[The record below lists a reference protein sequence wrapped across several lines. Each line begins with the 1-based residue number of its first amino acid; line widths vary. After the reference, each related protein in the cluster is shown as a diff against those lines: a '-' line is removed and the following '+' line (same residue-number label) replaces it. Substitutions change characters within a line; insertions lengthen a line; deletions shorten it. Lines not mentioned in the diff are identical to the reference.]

1 MDNIDKKVINIDYPC
16 IQDIILRKDETDVCF
31 TISDGQDETKFFFED
46 GKDVMFTVNFGDVS
60 NIGFGGTDNWGKDR
74 LPLYV
79 KYTKG
84 STEYDSVF
92 VDTIEIQELAGDGDW
107 CKCELINN
115 NKNVKYTTLSE
126 NPYNVARTAYFYHK
140 TQDDT
145 IKMGYNEG
153 RPASKEWCVTVIQD
167 ANPNGK
173 PIVSDCKGDTKG
185 GGVFTPSK
193 VSSTKVPVGLWTKD
207 SDCAE
212 SWKVDKSRSITG
224 ESFLDIDSIEFRS
237 DGKIYAIVTSEN
249 KTVSKRYFII
259 PTCLGNLKDSFS
271 AIQEAAEPTPD
282 TGTTVDLGEYKYKV
296 GLISDLHICRSNDS
310 ESGNWWDEDDFKRA
324 MDLFVNDTEV
334 KFIASCGDVAE
345 SQTNDYVKHP
355 EAVCDVDYAEMKDMY
370 DVPYWQTAGLRY
382 FSPLGNH
389 DFYGLF
395 ESRYGDKITGQ
406 KNSEC
411 IAGYNSSVN
420 SRIANLWPTG
430 QQINGIVPGRG
441 RIVFELENGKS
452 TAVGQADMN
461 FFSFNDYVDLYAIK
475 GGYTGSS
482 IWDASKGG
490 ISDEAIKC
498 AKRYVNS
505 NWSSV
510 KDTLVMW
517 NSGSG
522 HGRNGYSKLNYWM
535 KKDNDIFIF
544 LSVDYGNDVWGVT
557 SGWHDRMIHA
567 RTIINLNEDD
577 PYVKRMK
584 EYVADTDYSSA
595 DEAYNYQYYSP
606 NSLIWLKELI
616 ENNKDKKIYIFTH
629 HFMPN
634 RVGNGVGLAKDGNW
648 FYSVISPNGVKETK
662 ESGISYNKGSNALT
676 GVEYWFID
684 KLLNTYK
691 NVVWFNGHSHI
702 SYSANA
708 NFDNHEYPIVSPSE
722 RNDYVYCKSS
732 LTPTK
737 ESAWCVSLPSL
748 SKPRG
753 IENGQSVRHY
763 EDAEMGIMEIYEKG
777 IKIKGYKI
785 KENNKDVNKLLAE
798 KSIKL
803 I

>member
-1 MDNIDKKVINIDYPC
+1 MDNIDKKVININYPC

-31 TISDGQDETKFFFED
+31 TISDGQDETKLFFED
-46 GKDVMFTVNFGDVS
+46 GKDIMFTVNFGDVS

-84 STEYDSVF
+84 DVEYDSVF
-92 VDTIEIQELAGDGDW
+92 VDTIEIQKLAGDGDW

-126 NPYNVARTAYFYHK
+126 NPYNVERRAYFYHK
-140 TQDDT
+140 TKDDT
-145 IKMGYNEG
+145 VKIGYNAG
-153 RPASKEWCVTVIQD
+153 RPVSKEWCVTVIQK
-167 ANPNGK
+167 ANPKGK
-173 PIVSDCKGDTKG
+173 PITVECNGETVGNGVAVSSAASTTKVAIGTWSKNSDCT
-185 GGVFTPSK
+185 
-193 VSSTKVPVGLWTKD
+193 
-207 SDCAE
+207 E
-212 SWKVDKSRSITG
+212 SWAVDKSRQITG
-224 ESFLDIDSIEFRS
+224 TGFINLDSIEFRS
-237 DGKIYAIVTSEN
+237 DNKIYGAVNVANTTTS
-249 KTVSKRYFII
+249 SRAYRI
-259 PTCLGNLKDSFS
+259 PTKLGEFQDYFTVN
-271 AIQEAAEPTPD
+271 QAAGAD
-282 TGTTVDLGEYKYKV
+282 TGSTDLGAFKYKV
-296 GLISDLHICRSNDS
+296 GLISDLHICKANNTEGS
-310 ESGNWWDEDDFKRA
+310 NWWDEDDFKRA
-324 MDLFVNDTEV
+324 MGLFVDDKEV
-334 KFIASCGDVAE
+334 KFIASCGDIAE
-345 SQTNDYVKHP
+345 SQTNDNVKHP
-355 EAVCDVDYAEMKDMY
+355 EAVCDVDYAEFIDMY
-370 DVPYWQTAGLRY
+370 DVPYWQVAGLRF

-389 DFYGLF
+389 DFYGIF
-395 ESRYGDKITGQ
+395 ESRQGDTITGK
-406 KNSEC
+406 KNTET
-411 IAGYNSSVN
+411 IIGYNAGVN
-420 SRIANLWPTG
+420 TRLGLWPTG
-430 QQINGIVPGRG
+430 QQVNGIVPGRG

-452 TAVGQADMN
+452 TATGQADMK
-461 FFSFNDYVDLYAIK
+461 FFSFNNYVDLYCK
-475 GGYTGSS
+475 QGGYTRSS
-482 IWDASKGG
+482 IWDANKGG

-498 AKRYVNS
+498 AKKYVNS
-505 NWSSV
+505 NWSTV
-510 KDTLVMW
+510 KDNLVMW
-517 NSGSG
+517 NDGGG

-577 PYVKRMK
+577 PYIKRMK
-584 EYVADTDYSSA
+584 EYVSDTSYSSA

-606 NSLIWLKELI
+606 NALIWLKELL

-629 HFMPN
+629 HFMPS

-648 FYSVISPNGVKETK
+648 FYSVISPNGVKDDREGGK
-662 ESGISYNKGSNALT
+662 YNKGSNALT
-676 GVEYWFID
+676 GVEYWFIN
-684 KLLNTYK
+684 KLMNTYK

-722 RNDYVYCKSS
+722 KNEYVYTKSS

-737 ESAWCVSLPSL
+737 ESAWCVSLPST